1 MTKSTPYKIASFIE
15 NSPVAPPVVRL
26 LGRTP
31 RHLILLLQNSDKHKT
46 RYPLWLA
53 GFHCSYNT
61 NLTAFKNRSDFRFP
75 SPVPLL
81 PTSLLL
87 LIGDKSIEISS
98 DVFQPPDAVTAP
110 LRNPVNYNALSVW

>member
-1 MTKSTPYKIASFIE
+1 MALSVI
-15 NSPVAPPVVRL
+15 RL
-26 LGRTP
+26 FDRTP